1 MEMLEETYT
10 KFKKYI
16 LPKQKRQNPDFQEP
30 VIQSNNADEVIDI
43 CSYNHYPVIE
53 KETAGST
60 CDNFINDV
68 YVARQI
74 GGGPFSY
81 KLPPKLAISRNMAGI
96 GTSTQQ

>member
-1 MEMLEETYT
+1 MLEETYT

-16 LPKQKRQNPDFQEP
+16 LPKQKRQNPGFQEP
-30 VIQSNNADEVIDI
+30 VIQSNTSDEVLDI

-68 YVARQI
+68 YDMSKIEHQFEYGLFEDVVKSEQLIADL
-74 GGGPFSY
+74 
-81 KLPPKLAISRNMAGI
+81 K
-96 GTSTQQ
+96 

>member
-1 MEMLEETYT
+1 MPLILLQGTLNVFYQGTNVEMLEETYT

-16 LPKQKRQNPDFQEP
+16 LPKQKRQNPDLQEP

-60 CDNFINDV
+60 CDNF
-68 YVARQI
+68 Y
-74 GGGPFSY
+74 
-81 KLPPKLAISRNMAGI
+81 
-96 GTSTQQ
+96 